1 MRFWVMGPA
10 WVLFVLASLATAARA
25 RLRKGNLASTDKDK
39 LRKSE
44 DKYLDFIYGNSRLTV
59 VSRIHGASATQLAD
73 SAAVLSF
80 LHSVKGYASRVI
92 LCIGV
97 GDELE
102 HVDYLNF
109 LQKVIATEEFP
120 DFQLVLLPVV
130 PWGKFTSALNAAV
143 TKVAERGDGL
153 VVFQSLEFRISRDAV
168 KSLVEYLS
176 RDESILVIGPR
187 MKGHDFSPGDNVLE
201 LRGRTCPWN
210 TFAIWRTKYLALT
223 GFPLVSDGMGGNMGG
238 VEEVTAIT
246 LLQQIKPNLQAVL
259 AGISDGVSSW
269 DTNFSDPKR
278 MQWHQ
283 DKMRSKD
290 DRPAK
295 QLEWL
300 NMSGKVRHVQ
310 LQ

>member
-1 MRFWVMGPA
+1 MRPA
-10 WVLFVLASLATAARA
+10 WILFILGGLATTAMARM
-25 RLRKGNLASTDKDK
+25 RKASLASTDRDK
-39 LRKSE
+39 HREIE
-44 DKYLDFIYGNSRLTV
+44 DKYLGFIYGNSRLTV
-59 VSRIHGASATQLAD
+59 VSRIHGASATQLAE

-102 HVDYLNF
+102 HVDYLHS
-109 LQKVIATEEFP
+109 LQKVIDREEFSE
-120 DFQLVLLPVV
+120 FQLVLLPVV
-130 PWGKFTSALNAAV
+130 PWGKFTTALNAAV
-143 TKVAERGDGL
+143 TKVAEMGDGL
-153 VVFQSLEFRISRDAV
+153 VVFQSIEFRISRDAV
-168 KSLVEYLS
+168 KSLVEYLN

-187 MKGHDFSPGDNVLE
+187 MKGHDFSPGDDDIQ

-238 VEEVTAIT
+238 VEEVTTIT
-246 LLQQIKPNLQAVL
+246 LLQHIKPNLQAVL
-259 AGISDGVSSW
+259 AGVSDGVSSW

-283 DKMRSKD
+283 NKMRSKD
-290 DRPAK
+290 ERPAK

-300 NMSGKVRHVQ
+300 NMNGKVRHIQ